1 MRMLLENI
9 PLKLVSLGLATM
21 LWFVIAGEKT
31 SEMGVSA
38 PLELQNFPKDLEVTG
53 EPVDNV
59 EVRLRASP
67 GIIQRIGPGDV
78 SAQLD
83 LAGLQEGE
91 HIVHL
96 TDKSIR
102 MPFGVKVVKIT
113 PSILTLSLERTVQKV
128 VPVRPRLVGRPA
140 AGFEVGEVRAD
151 PAEVRIAGPR
161 SRVQA
166 VESAFTE
173 PLSIEGAQAGV
184 SDVVNMGLD
193 DPLLRVLGSP
203 RVRAT
208 VRIREEEGERAVDGV
223 PVEVH
228 GGEASLRPASVRV
241 VVTGPA
247 SLLRTLTN
255 ADLHASVDLAAAP
268 PSDSPAVTVDL
279 APGHAGLRVKEVS
292 PASVT
297 VRANRGG
304 ARSAPPR

>member
-1 MRMLLENI
+1 MGLLLENV
-9 PLKLVSLGLATM
+9 PLKAVSLGLAGL

-31 SEMGVSA
+31 SEMGISA

-67 GIIQRIGPGDV
+67 GIIQRIGPADV
-78 SAQLD
+78 SAQID
-83 LAGLQEGE
+83 LAGLAEGE
-91 HIVHL
+91 HIIHL
-96 TDKSIR
+96 TDKSVR

-113 PSILTLSLERTVQKV
+113 PSILTLNLERTLQKV

-140 AGFEVGEVRAD
+140 PGFEVGDVRAD

-161 SRVQA
+161 SRVQE

-208 VRIREEEGERAVDGV
+208 VRIRELEGDRTLEAVA
-223 PVEVH
+223 VEVR
-228 GGEASLRPASVRV
+228 GGEVSVRPAAVRV
-241 VVTGPA
+241 VVAGPT
-247 SLLRTLTN
+247 SLLRTLTP
-255 ADLHASVDLAAAP
+255 ADVHASADVTAAEGGATL
-268 PSDSPAVTVDL
+268 AVTVDL
-279 APGHAGLRVKEVS
+279 PPSHAGLRVKEVA

-297 VRANRGG
+297 VRANRP
-304 ARSAPPR
+304 ARKGT

>member
-1 MRMLLENI
+1 VGFLFENV
-9 PLKLVSLGLATM
+9 PLKLVSLGLAAM

-53 EPVDNV
+53 EPVDTV

-113 PSILTLSLERTVQKV
+113 PSLLTLNLERTLQKV

-140 AGFEVGEVRAD
+140 PGFEVGDVRAD

-161 SRVQA
+161 SRVQE

-208 VRIREEEGERAVDGV
+208 VRIRELEGERTLDAVA
-223 PVEVH
+223 VEVR
-228 GGEASLRPASVRV
+228 GGELSVRPASVRV
-241 VVTGPA
+241 VVAGPA
-247 SLLRTLTN
+247 SLLRTLTL
-255 ADLHASVDLAAAP
+255 ADVHASVDVAGADAGKGAP
-268 PSDSPAVTVDL
+268 VTVDL
-279 APGHAGLRVKEVS
+279 APGHAGLRVKEVTP
-292 PASVT
+292 PAVT
-297 VRANRGG
+297 
-304 ARSAPPR
+304 ARPARPLRKVTK